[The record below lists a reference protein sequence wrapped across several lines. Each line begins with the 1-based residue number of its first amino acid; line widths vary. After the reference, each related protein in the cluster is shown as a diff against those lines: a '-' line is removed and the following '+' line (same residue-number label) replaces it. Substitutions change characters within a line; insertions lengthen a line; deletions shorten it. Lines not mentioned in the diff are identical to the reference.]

1 MSLPRFF
8 LLDHT
13 GPVAEGSVVRL
24 NPEAT
29 RHLKALRLRPG
40 QALEAVLP
48 GGLWR
53 CDLAVLDRDRAEAR
67 LVAPLEESREPSVPL
82 EGWLPLTAQLSL
94 WDDWLPPLVELGIT
108 RIIPVVYGRSEYEPR
123 KTAAKRERWERLIL
137 AACEQ
142 SHRSTLPVLEDP
154 VPFSVLPKVETPQR
168 WVAYE
173 LQTGASNP
181 ALERGPLAFTSG
193 PEGGITDAEFGAL
206 DAAGWRPVSLGR
218 SILRAVTTPVAL
230 LGAIQM
236 DLGRRS

>member
-24 NPEAT
+24 NAEAT

-40 QALEAVLP
+40 NALELVLP
-48 GGLWR
+48 HGEWR
-53 CDLAVLDRDRAEAR
+53 CDLAVLDRDVAEAR
-67 LVAPLEESREPSVPL
+67 LVAPLDELREPAIAL

-108 RIIPVVYGRSEYEPR
+108 RIIPVIYGRSEYDVR

-142 SHRSTLPVLEDP
+142 SHRSRLPVLEEP
-154 VPFSVLPKVETPQR
+154 VPFETLRKVEAAQK

-173 LQTGASNP
+173 LQTGEVNP
-181 ALERGPLAFTSG
+181 VLRKETLAFTSG
-193 PEGGITDAEFGAL
+193 PEGGISDEEFAAL
-206 DAAGWRPVSLGR
+206 RKAGWAPVSLGR
-218 SILRAVTTPVAL
+218 SILRAVTTPAAM
-230 LGAIQM
+230 LGAIQFQ
-236 DLGRRS
+236 LGR

>member
-24 NPEAT
+24 NAEAT

-40 QALEAVLP
+40 DALELVLP
-48 GGLWR
+48 AAAWKA
-53 CDLAVLDRDRAEAR
+53 DLALLDRDRAEAR
-67 LVAPLEESREPSVPL
+67 LVGPLDEDREPPVAL

-108 RIIPVVYGRSEYEPR
+108 RLVPVVYARSEYDPR
-123 KTAAKRERWERLIL
+123 KTAGKRERWERLIL

-142 SHRSTLPVLEDP
+142 SHRSRLPVLEEP
-154 VPFSVLPKVETPQR
+154 VPFEALLQVQGQR

-173 LQTGASNP
+173 LATGERNP
-181 ALERGPLAFTSG
+181 ELRREPLAFTSG
-193 PEGGITDAEFGAL
+193 PEGGLGDEEFAAL
-206 DAAGWRPVSLGR
+206 SKAGWQAVSLGR
-218 SILRAVTTPVAL
+218 SILRAVTAPVAL
-230 LGAIQM
+230 LGAAQFE
-236 DLGRRS
+236 LLR